1 MSKAIALTFSHNL
14 YGSID
19 LSVSTLNKEFQS
31 SRIVAT
37 KRIKPVTKE
46 RRKRRREKERGK
58 ERGKEREKERGGES
72 EKEREKKEGE
82 E

>member
-1 MSKAIALTFSHNL
+1 MSETIALTFPHNL

-37 KRIKPVTKE
+37 KRIKPMTKE
-46 RRKRRREKERGK
+46 RREEEEDIEKGRGGERE
-58 ERGKEREKERGGES
+58 EREKERE
-72 EKEREKKEGE
+72 
-82 E
+82 